1 MSVGN
6 VMGSN
11 LLNVLFVV
19 GILSIFN
26 PLEVEA
32 RSLRFDFPVMLGFC
46 GLLLPLAWTNSRISR
61 VGGSVLLVC
70 FLGYLGYLMF
80 PYV

>member
-19 GILSIFN
+19 GILAIFN

-32 RSLRFDFPVMLGFC
+32 RSLQFDFPVMLGFC
-46 GLLLPLAWTNSRISR
+46 GLLLPIAWTDSQISR
-61 VGGSVLLVC
+61 LGGSVLLVS
-70 FLGYLGYLMF
+70 FLGYLGYLIF
-80 PYV
+80 PYL